1 MSLNKQTITTK
12 EIQGREKNQI
22 SRGGNLKY
30 FKCHFLMVKKKKK
43 KTKTLVHTQR
53 KSNQQKPTLKKPKC
67 QTN

>member
-22 SRGGNLKY
+22 SRGGTLKY
-30 FKCHFLMVKKKKK
+30 FKCPVFKEKKK

-53 KSNQQKPTLKKPKC
+53 KCNQQKPTLKKPNC